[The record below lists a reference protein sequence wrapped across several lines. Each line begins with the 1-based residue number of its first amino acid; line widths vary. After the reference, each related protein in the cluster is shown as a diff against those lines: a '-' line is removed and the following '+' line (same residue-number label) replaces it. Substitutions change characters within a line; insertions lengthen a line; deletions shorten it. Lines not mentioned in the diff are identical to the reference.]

1 MLDQDNLDESIEIV
15 YNKYYLDVYKFLICF
30 TGNQND
36 AEDLT
41 QDVFIRL
48 LQSRSKFNKQCTLKT
63 WIPA

>member
-1 MLDQDNLDESIEIV
+1 M
-15 YNKYYLDVYKFLICF
+15 ICF

-48 LQSRSKFNKQCTLKT
+48 LQSQSKFNKQCTLKT
-63 WIPA
+63 SNSFHSQTRCN